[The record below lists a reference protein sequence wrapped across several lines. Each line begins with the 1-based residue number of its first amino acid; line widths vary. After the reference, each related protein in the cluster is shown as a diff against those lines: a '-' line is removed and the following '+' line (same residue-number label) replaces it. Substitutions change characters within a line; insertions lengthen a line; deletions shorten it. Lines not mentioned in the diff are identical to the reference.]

1 MQTLK
6 NQKAFAEVRPYRSLN
21 VYNVITNLSIEY
33 THFIMSF
40 DGKMFELRLKTFKN
54 CSDKTELTFNLIL
67 KNNTP

>member
-21 VYNVITNLSIEY
+21 VYNVITNLSTKY
-33 THFIMSF
+33 TF